1 MMMLMKYIT
10 NSIFMLLLIVN
21 YNVILI
27 SLNFDIFF
35 FAKINYYYYNLT
47 GFQQILNIIF
57 Y

>member
-1 MMMLMKYIT
+1 
-10 NSIFMLLLIVN
+10 MLLLIVN

-27 SLNFDIFF
+27 SLNFDIFC
-35 FAKINYYYYNLT
+35 FANINYYYYNLT

>member
-35 FAKINYYYYNLT
+35 FC
-47 GFQQILNIIF
+47 
-57 Y
+57 